1 MSMPHVLHCDGA
13 ARGNPGP
20 AAIGAVVFAPGKLE
34 PVAVV
39 SEAIGR
45 ATNNEAE
52 YRALLAG
59 LQAALDAGVSD
70 LLVRLDSELLVQQV
84 TGAYRVKA
92 ANLKPYFDQV
102 RRLMVRFTAVRFEHV
117 PRERNSV
124 ADDLAN
130 AALDRG

>member
-1 MSMPHVLHCDGA
+1 MSPERVVINVDGA

-20 AAIGAVVFAPGKLE
+20 AAIGAVLFAPGKLE

-59 LQAALDAGVSD
+59 LEAALQAGVTD
-70 LLVRLDSELLVQQV
+70 LVVRLDSELLVCQA
-84 TGAYRVKA
+84 TGRYRVKA
-92 ANLKPYFDQV
+92 PSLQPLFGQLRTLTA
-102 RRLMVRFTAVRFEHV
+102 RFASIAFEHV
-117 PRERNSV
+117 PRERNTI

-130 AALDRG
+130 AALDR

>member
-1 MSMPHVLHCDGA
+1 LHSDGA

-20 AAIGAVVFAPGKLE
+20 AAIGAVLFAPGRLE

-59 LQAALDAGVSD
+59 LEAALEAGVSH
-70 LLVRLDSELLVQQV
+70 LVVRLDSELLVQQA
-84 TGAYRVKA
+84 TGNYRVKA
-92 ANLKPYFDQV
+92 PGLKPLFQ
-102 RRLMVRFTAVRFEHV
+102 RLRGLMGRFASISFEHV
-117 PRERNSV
+117 PRERNTL

-130 AALDRG
+130 AALDRA

>member
-1 MSMPHVLHCDGA
+1 MSTPHVLHTDGA

-20 AAIGAVVFAPGKLE
+20 AAIGAVLFAPGKLE

-59 LQAALDAGVSD
+59 LEAALGAGVTH
-70 LLVRLDSELLVQQV
+70 LVVRLDSELLVQQA

-92 ANLKPYFDQV
+92 VNLKPFFERL
-102 RRLMVRFTAVRFEHV
+102 RRLMVRFTSITFEHV
-117 PRERNSV
+117 PRERNSI